1 MTGCVV
7 LSNRGRYPLTAY
19 WRPRPQPM
27 ILPRKQPVFVRCTLV
42 LCRVCLQQQRQGN
55 AASFTCQ
62 NVVGSAGRL
71 GVHGF
76 NADLFVDQ
84 GTDPGHLRKSNLLAT
99 AENDQLG
106 IQVRQQ
112 DKVRRRQIGEAA
124 ASPGKT
130 LASRSDD
137 NALGYFFTP
146 NANPAGSV
154 AADGLDFDKVWLE
167 LHIE

>member
-1 MTGCVV
+1 V
-7 LSNRGRYPLTAY
+7 LSR
-19 WRPRPQPM
+19 
-27 ILPRKQPVFVRCTLV
+27 VR
-42 LCRVCLQQQRQGN
+42 LQEQGHSN
-55 AASFTCQ
+55 TASFACQ
-62 NVVGSAGRL
+62 DVVGPAGRL
-71 GVHGF
+71 GVHGL

-84 GTDPGHLRKSNLLAT
+84 GPDPGHLRKTDLLAT

-112 DKVRRRQIGEAA
+112 GKVRRCQIGEAA

-130 LASRSDD
+130 LTSRSDD
-137 NALGYFFTP
+137 DAVGYFFTP